1 MIRKAL
7 KYIVILVI
15 TLVFAVSSGLA
26 MAAEK
31 QWFVI
36 KDSRERCSVIQA
48 KAATPKTIAGPFATK
63 DQAQKA
69 KEEKCPK
76 VQKKKKS

>member
-7 KYIVILVI
+7 KHIIILVI
-15 TLVFAVSSGLA
+15 VLVFAFASGLA

-36 KDSRERCSVIQA
+36 KDSKERCSVRQL
-48 KAATPKTIAGPFATK
+48 KAATDKTIAGPFATK
-63 DQAQKA
+63 DQATKA

-76 VQKKKKS
+76 VEKKKK